1 MTDFQKEQFLP
12 VEADEEI
19 NQSVEYLAQRQPV
32 QPVTSKD
39 IKITPSNG
47 GVFTKNSE
55 FIEFRINPQHNTF
68 LDGSQTSLNFTF
80 TAKAVAQADTTAFS
94 VYAAGGAMSL
104 FKRLQVT
111 VGGYELENITDH
123 NRIYNILQPL
133 YTNTEQTSSSSAI
146 NDLFTPE
153 YCPSGGGRLIQGDRS
168 LESLTPAE
176 FPIDISVPLSLSSLF
191 GPSARKAIP
200 IGLMREA
207 IMVRLY
213 TVDTVHEAY
222 YAQTGT
228 LGTTTVIDPSS
239 NFEIKNASLEC
250 KCIRFDDRTFEYI
263 RNNVPENMLS
273 WDACTYICNNNNV
286 APQDANVQVLLGN
299 TNYTDVKSIIFGTR
313 YSSAIDGKT
322 LTYESVFP
330 GLFRS
335 NVLINGQPVLAR
347 PLGVNNTTNLQAS
360 TPQMVTNLVS
370 IARNGLDI
378 YESNTTLTGSGTQGI
393 GGTYVNQVNWFS
405 PYANG
410 GVVEATRFPP
420 LGPSSIPN
428 NQGPWPF
435 TTLQS
440 SGAPISPAFFVW
452 GVSLLNSQDTSRQL
466 VGRNLVSKQVVVEMV
481 KHNQIPA
488 NSLTQVMMSVLSV
501 GVKFHLD
508 VKTGGLTRT
517 L

>member
-12 VEADEEI
+12 VEPDEEI
-19 NQSVEYLAQRQPV
+19 NQSVEYLAARQPV

-68 LDGSQTSLNFTF
+68 LDGSQTSLNFTY
-80 TAKAVAQADTTAFS
+80 TAKAAAQADSVAFT

-123 NRIYNILQPL
+123 NRIFNILQPL
-133 YTNTEQTSSSSAI
+133 YTNTEQTSSSSTI
-146 NDLFTPE
+146 NDFFSTKFNPT
-153 YCPSGGGRLIQGDRS
+153 GGGRVVQGANDAP
-168 LESLTPAE
+168 SLTPAQ

-213 TVDTVHEAY
+213 LVDNTNEAY
-222 YAQTGT
+222 YAATAT
-228 LGTTTVIDPSS
+228 AGTTSTLDPSS
-239 NFEIKNASLEC
+239 NFELKNASLEC

-263 RNNVPENMLS
+263 RNNVPDNTLS
-273 WDACTYICNNNNV
+273 WDSSTYICNNNNV

-313 YSSAIDGKT
+313 YSSMVEGKT

-360 TPQMVTNLVS
+360 TPQIVANLIS

-378 YESNTTLTGSGTQGI
+378 FESNTALTGSATRGI
-393 GGTYVNQVNWFS
+393 GGTYINQVNWFS
-405 PYANG
+405 PYNNG
-410 GVVEATRFPP
+410 GAIEATRYPI
-420 LGPSSIPN
+420 LGPTSIPN
-428 NQGPWPF
+428 NQGPWAAA
-435 TTLQS
+435 TAQE
-440 SGAPISPAFFVW
+440 PISPAFFVW

-488 NSLTQVMMSVLSV
+488 ASLTQVMMSILSV
-501 GVKFHLD
+501 GVKYHLD

>member
-12 VEADEEI
+12 VEPDEEI
-19 NQSVEYLAQRQPV
+19 NQSVEYLAARQPV

-80 TAKAVAQADTTAFS
+80 TAKAAAQADSVAFT

-123 NRIYNILQPL
+123 NRIFNILQPL
-133 YTNTEQTSSSSAI
+133 YTNTEQTSSSSTI
-146 NDLFTPE
+146 NDFFSTKFNPT
-153 YCPSGGGRLIQGDRS
+153 GGGRVVQGS
-168 LESLTPAE
+168 NSTPSLTPTQI
-176 FPIDISVPLSLSSLF
+176 PIDISVPLSLSSLF

-213 TVDTVHEAY
+213 LVDNTNEAY
-222 YAQTGT
+222 YAATAVA
-228 LGTTTVIDPSS
+228 GTTTTLDPSS
-239 NFEIKNASLEC
+239 NFELKNASLEC

-263 RNNVPENMLS
+263 RNNVPDNMLS
-273 WDACTYICNNNNV
+273 WDASTYICNNNNV
-286 APQDANVQVLLGN
+286 SPQDANVQVLLGN
-299 TNYTDVKSIIFGTR
+299 TNYTDVKSIVFGTR
-313 YSSAIDGKT
+313 YSSMIEGRT

-360 TPQMVTNLVS
+360 TPQVVANLIS

-378 YESNTTLTGSGTQGI
+378 FESNTALTGSGSRGIALGQGI
-393 GGTYVNQVNWFS
+393 NWFS
-405 PYANG
+405 PYLTG
-410 GVVEATRFPP
+410 GLAGTRRFPP
-420 LGPSSIPN
+420 LGPASIPN
-428 NQGPWPF
+428 NLGPWVG
-435 TTLQS
+435 TTAQE
-440 SGAPISPAFFVW
+440 PISPGYFVW

-488 NSLTQVMMSVLSV
+488 ASLTQVMMSILTV

-508 VKTGGLTRT
+508 VKTGGITRT